1 MHTLP
6 YFDGLSSDPNVKVR
20 LKSKIGRAQ
29 NLAKLFQLQC
39 VDICWKPI
47 ELLHICWWYWIL
59 MAKINNFATF
69 ACWRPPW
76 GVMCWER
83 LVGWQKHSIIG
94 IFIGYFNLFFY
105 WNTVNYFQVKTT
117 SELRVLSTVIPN
129 RMVTSNVTVR
139 IIIVINFQKKSFFL
153 QIITV
158 TSYLRHC
165 LVWKV
170 KTKRKFDKIKRIFS
184 GVGLEP
190 CS

>member
-1 MHTLP
+1 MKYGCSYELQSLRVSTKPGNRKHSAVFNLKFVMWYKCQSKTQIELTELKIFQMHALP

-94 IFIGYFNLFFY
+94 IFIGYFNLFPFLL
-105 WNTVNYFQVKTT
+105 KHR
-117 SELRVLSTVIPN
+117 ELLSSKN
-129 RMVTSNVTVR
+129 
-139 IIIVINFQKKSFFL
+139 NFRTASA
-153 QIITV
+153 V
-158 TSYLRHC
+158 HC
-165 LVWKV
+165 H
-170 KTKRKFDKIKRIFS
+170 S
-184 GVGLEP
+184 
-190 CS
+190 